1 MNFSEYVI
9 CKALYNRWANE
20 KILEAVATL
29 HPAQRDEPLVPG
41 LDSIYAV
48 LNHVLVVDRI
58 WVAEVDGSEFDT
70 PTTRTMLHADW
81 DAYVADRRRTDTRML
96 ELVSGFDEAELTGTL
111 YCDEEIHSDLREWPF
126 ASEIDHIFRHQA
138 HHRGQVVLL
147 LEATPVGRLKID
159 GLFMPPGPRL
169 DAPGAAV
176 VGSAEAMAAAAAETT
191 AAAARSGA

>member
-9 CKALYNRWANE
+9 GKALYNRWANE
-20 KILEAVATL
+20 KILEAAATL
-29 HPAQRDEPLVPG
+29 PPAQRDEPLVPG

-70 PTTRTMLHADW
+70 PTTRTLLHPDW
-81 DAYVADRRRTDTRML
+81 DGYLADRRRTDARTL
-96 ELVSGFDEAELTGTL
+96 ELVSGFSDAELTGTL
-111 YCDEEIHSDLREWPF
+111 YCDEEIHSELREWPF

-147 LEATPVGRLKID
+147 MEATPVGRLKID
-159 GLFMPPGPRL
+159 GLFVPPDPRL
-169 DAPGAAV
+169 GT
-176 VGSAEAMAAAAAETT
+176 AET
-191 AAAARSGA
+191 AAAWSAA